1 MDDQAIHRSPAVVG
15 ELLRAT
21 EEAGF
26 SMASEPRTGSL
37 LSTLA
42 ASKPGGRLLELGT
55 GTGMGT
61 AWLLSGMDPTATL
74 DSLDNDAAALG
85 IARRHLGHDPRVSFH
100 LTDGAEF
107 LARCE
112 TQTYDLIYADTWP
125 GKFTDLDLALS
136 LLKVGGTYLIDDL
149 LPQPSWPE
157 GHADRVPPLIV
168 DLESRENFAMTKLS
182 WASGLIVMARTS

>member
-1 MDDQAIHRSPAVVG
+1 MDDQPIHRGPAVVG

-85 IARRHLGHDPRVSFH
+85 IARQHLGHDPRVSFH
-100 LTDGAEF
+100 LMDGAEF
-107 LARCE
+107 LVRCE

-125 GKFTDLDLALS
+125 GKFNRPGSGSVSPQGRRDLS
-136 LLKVGGTYLIDDL
+136 
-149 LPQPSWPE
+149 
-157 GHADRVPPLIV
+157 DR
-168 DLESRENFAMTKLS
+168 
-182 WASGLIVMARTS
+182 